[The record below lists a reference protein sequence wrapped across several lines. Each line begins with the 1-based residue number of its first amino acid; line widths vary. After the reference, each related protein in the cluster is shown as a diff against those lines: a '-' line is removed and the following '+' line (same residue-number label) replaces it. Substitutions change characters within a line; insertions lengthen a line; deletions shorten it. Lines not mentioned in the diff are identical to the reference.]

1 VQEEARSG
9 LVDVL
14 INVVEPIRVQA
25 GGAALQAVY
34 LVAFTKQ
41 KLAEVRAVLAGAA
54 SDQSFNHSDKKA

>member
-25 GGAALQAVY
+25 RGAALQAVY

-41 KLAEVRAVLAGAA
+41 KLAEVRAVLAGATG
-54 SDQSFNHSDKKA
+54 N

>member
-1 VQEEARSG
+1 MQEEARSG

-34 LVAFTKQ
+34 LVALGKQ
-41 KLAEVRAVLAGAA
+41 ELAEVRAVLAGAA
-54 SDQSFNHSDKKA
+54 SD